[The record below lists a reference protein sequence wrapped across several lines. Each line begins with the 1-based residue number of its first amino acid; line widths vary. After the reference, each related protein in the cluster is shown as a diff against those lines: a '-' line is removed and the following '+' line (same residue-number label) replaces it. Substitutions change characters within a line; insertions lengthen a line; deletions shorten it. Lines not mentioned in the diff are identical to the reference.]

1 LRRLHEAASARID
14 DLTAA
19 MVEEYGGVAQ
29 FAGPI
34 VQSGVHAFLAPR
46 IISDDGSQFIA
57 RDFKEFIP
65 HRRMSGRSPTIRNR
79 TEKLSVGTG
88 RSKQSASDPERR

>member
-1 LRRLHEAASARID
+1 MRRLRRID

-34 VQSGVHAFLAPR
+34 VQSGVNAFLDPR
-46 IISDDGSQFIA
+46 IISDDGLQFIA

-65 HRRMSGRSPTIRNR
+65 HLGDEACPDTPQLSA
-79 TEKLSVGTG
+79 TERKN
-88 RSKQSASDPERR
+88 